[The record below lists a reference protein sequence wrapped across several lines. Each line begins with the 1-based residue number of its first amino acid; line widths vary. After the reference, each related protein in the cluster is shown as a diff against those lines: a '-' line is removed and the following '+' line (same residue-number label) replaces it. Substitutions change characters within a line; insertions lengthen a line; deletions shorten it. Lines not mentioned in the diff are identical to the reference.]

1 MKDVDSRHKQFW
13 EGFDQSA
20 VEAKK
25 ELETINKD
33 VKRKHE
39 SATRSIDKVQ
49 EKCRHQ
55 FEIQNNTYKKFEEIV
70 ENRIFDKSSKVYN
83 KYNVTMKKT
92 REIHDRVT
100 LTVDDHRRHNVERFS
115 TRDLGLR
122 KEKDAY
128 SNFLKKENKRH
139 TTKVEARERILYN
152 MTVEHAQKK
161 EMRKLRLQDTTS
173 NLERE
178 RKKKQEF

>member
-55 FEIQNNTYKKFEEIV
+55 FEIQNNTYKKFEEIG
-70 ENRIFDKSSKVYN
+70 ENRIFDKSS
-83 KYNVTMKKT
+83 
-92 REIHDRVT
+92 
-100 LTVDDHRRHNVERFS
+100 
-115 TRDLGLR
+115 
-122 KEKDAY
+122 
-128 SNFLKKENKRH
+128 
-139 TTKVEARERILYN
+139 
-152 MTVEHAQKK
+152 
-161 EMRKLRLQDTTS
+161 
-173 NLERE
+173 
-178 RKKKQEF
+178 